1 MKIRSDYVS
10 NSSSSSFIII
20 GEKMDVKKFDIEAFD
35 SIGDDEVYLLVLP
48 NRGSEGDYI
57 FALTPEMLMDFDM
70 HQLDLSN
77 GKLPLVKAKYYITEG
92 GYLHKASKFKKTST
106 SDWYDEDDDGVQ
118 NGIGLFKGGGGD
130 VLHALLEFLL
140 GDVET
145 RGVGEDQLAAR
156 ISVDAADC
164 VSGCMRSGRGD

>member
-35 SIGDDEVYLLVLP
+35 SIGEDEVYLLVLP

-77 GKLPLVKAKYYITEG
+77 GNLPLVKAKYYITEG

-106 SDWYDEDDDGVQ
+106 SDWYDDDDDGDDERLDKKCRSD
-118 NGIGLFKGGGGD
+118 GM
-130 VLHALLEFLL
+130 EFP
-140 GDVET
+140 
-145 RGVGEDQLAAR
+145 
-156 ISVDAADC
+156 
-164 VSGCMRSGRGD
+164 SGCKMFRFSKDYGNPRERSEILEEIETALKYG